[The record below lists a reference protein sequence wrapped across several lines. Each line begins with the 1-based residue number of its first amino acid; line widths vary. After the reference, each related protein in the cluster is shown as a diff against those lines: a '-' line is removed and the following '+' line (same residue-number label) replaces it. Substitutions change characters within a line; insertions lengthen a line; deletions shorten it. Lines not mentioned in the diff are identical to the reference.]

1 MLEVGCKKMAEL
13 KKTENRGGFV
23 PVGALDPRAANPTA
37 GSAANATAAGAG
49 SAGASGRR
57 GPTRM
62 ELIRGLVKQAP
73 FVAKNFELYFR
84 NGWRRHVLQTK
95 VVAPY
100 AVTFYVTH
108 KCNLDCTYC
117 TQKEPEVFSS
127 ELPTAGTLKVL
138 AKIRRETDSI
148 VITGGEPTLRP
159 DIETIVEAARFKNK
173 FRSVLLI
180 TNGTLIDRKPK
191 ILDGVTGLVVSLDA
205 LQADPTNALSKP
217 AALPKVMENLQFAKD
232 RLGNPRKITIS
243 TVIEEWNITEVGRL
257 LDWCGE
263 QGFVFAAQS
272 AQMEKMPNLALLRNP
287 KYQALVDTIIARR
300 RENKQPINGT
310 PRTIDTLLRFRS
322 FECFPTM
329 FPRVYPNGDVFYPCE
344 PLRKVAGNLL
354 RDGSLKKIFARGK
367 KRYGDIPP
375 CEGICYLFGN
385 VLSHY
390 YVNDFWGLAGDFIA

>member
-1 MLEVGCKKMAEL
+1 MSDL
-13 KKTENRGGFV
+13 KTTENRVGFV
-23 PVGALDPRAANPTA
+23 PVGVLDPRAASAVPGSGSPVPASND
-37 GSAANATAAGAG
+37 GSA
-49 SAGASGRR
+49 RR

-73 FVAKNFELYFR
+73 FVGKNFGLYFR

-243 TVIEEWNITEVGRL
+243 TVIEEWNITEVERL

-329 FPRVYPNGDVFYPCE
+329 FPRVY
-344 PLRKVAGNLL
+344 
-354 RDGSLKKIFARGK
+354 
-367 KRYGDIPP
+367 
-375 CEGICYLFGN
+375 
-385 VLSHY
+385 
-390 YVNDFWGLAGDFIA
+390 